1 MLLGEF
7 QQPRSRTGSVL
18 AGHMLLCICLL
29 LAFGLFMVYN
39 ATAPR
44 ALDSE
49 GISLQFLKQL
59 TFSAIGLAA
68 FLFIIVV
75 VPLDW
80 IRKSGPWM
88 GLLVLAAL
96 TGVLIFGT
104 EVKGAMRWFRFAGMS
119 FQPSEMAKIC
129 SLVFFAW
136 YLDRNKEDL
145 ESWVGML
152 PSMLLILTIVG
163 LIALEPDLGNAV
175 LLFAVLVSM
184 LYMGGA
190 RLKHLFILLMA
201 TVPLFCYFM
210 FTKFDH
216 IRRRIEVFINPE
228 DHLSGGGYQS
238 HQALIA
244 LGSGGIKGKGVG
256 EGLQKLYYL
265 PEAHNDFIFAIV
277 GEDFGL
283 IGCGVII
290 LLYMG
295 IVWNAM
301 QACIRS
307 TRLFSL
313 LLAYG
318 ITFVFSGQALF
329 NISVVTGLV
338 PNKGI
343 SLPLIS
349 YGGSNILFT
358 LIGLAILIKITRRL
372 PPDQPLALGA
382 IRIPSK
388 ARLF

>member
-1 MLLGEF
+1 
-7 QQPRSRTGSVL
+7 
-18 AGHMLLCICLL
+18 
-29 LAFGLFMVYN
+29 
-39 ATAPR
+39 
-44 ALDSE
+44 
-49 GISLQFLKQL
+49 
-59 TFSAIGLAA
+59 
-68 FLFIIVV
+68 
-75 VPLDW
+75 
-80 IRKSGPWM
+80 
-88 GLLVLAAL
+88 
-96 TGVLIFGT
+96 
-104 EVKGAMRWFRFAGMS
+104 
-119 FQPSEMAKIC
+119 
-129 SLVFFAW
+129 
-136 YLDRNKEDL
+136 
-145 ESWVGML
+145 ML

>member
-1 MLLGEF
+1 MLSGES
-7 QQPRSRTGSVL
+7 QHSHARVGSVL
-18 AGHMLLCICLL
+18 AGNMLLCTLLL
-29 LAFGLFMVYN
+29 LAIGLFMVYN

-44 ALDSE
+44 ALE
-49 GISLQFLKQL
+49 TQGLSLQFFKQL
-59 TFSAIGLAA
+59 TFSAIGLLS
-68 FLFIIVV
+68 FLFVVMV

-80 IRKSGPWM
+80 IRKSGPWL
-88 GLLVLAAL
+88 GLIVLASL

-104 EVKGAMRWFRFAGMS
+104 EVKGAMRWFRFAGIS
-119 FQPSEMAKIC
+119 FQPSEMAKIF
-129 SLVFFAW
+129 SLIFFAW

-145 ESWVGML
+145 ESWVGMF
-152 PSMLLILTIVG
+152 PSMLLILTIVA

-175 LLFAVLVSM
+175 LLFAALVSM

-190 RLKHLFILLMA
+190 RLKHLFILLLA
-201 TVPLFCYFM
+201 TVPIFCYFM
-210 FTKFDH
+210 FTRFDH

-228 DHLSGGGYQS
+228 DHLSGGAYQG

-244 LGSGGIKGKGVG
+244 LGSGGVKGKGVG

-283 IGCGVII
+283 IGCGIII

-349 YGGSNILFT
+349 YGGSNVVFT
-358 LIGLAILIKITRRL
+358 LIGLALLIKITRRL

-382 IRIPSK
+382 IRIPKK